1 MANPDRLKYQEQD
14 MSTSKQLPPILQI
27 GEILISSDIL
37 TEEFCCDLSA
47 CKGRCCI
54 EGDAGAPV
62 TLDEVMQ
69 IEDVTDVVWPDL
81 SASAQSQ
88 IDRQGVAYTDEEGD
102 LVTSIVGGKDCVF
115 TYYADISDFDTGQP
129 IRGCCLCALEKAYRS
144 GKSAFCKPIS
154 CALYPI
160 REKRFSDGTVA
171 LNYHKW
177 AVCKL
182 AVAKGKKLGMPV
194 YRFLEGP
201 LVRRFGQ
208 TWYDELCAV
217 ADDLRRQGYL

>member
-1 MANPDRLKYQEQD
+1 MGI
-14 MSTSKQLPPILQI
+14 PPILQI
-27 GEILISSDIL
+27 GDILISSDIL
-37 TEEFCCDLSA
+37 TEQFCCDLEA
-47 CKGRCCI
+47 CKGQCCI

-62 TLDEVMQ
+62 TTDEIMEIEDMLDEV
-69 IEDVTDVVWPDL
+69 WPSL
-81 SASAQSQ
+81 SASAQAV

-115 TYYADISDFDTGQP
+115 TYYDDIEDFNTHQP
-129 IRGCCLCALEKAYRS
+129 IHNCCLCALEKCARS
-144 GKSAFCKPIS
+144 KTASDPTHFIKPIS

-171 LNYHKW
+171 LNYHRW
-177 AVCKL
+177 AVCKD
-182 AVAKGKKLGMPV
+182 AVKKGRELGLPV

-208 TWYDELCAV
+208 EWYDELCAV
-217 ADDLRRQGYL
+217 ANDLKAQGYF